1 MEAFVARYGLLAVF
15 VGMWVEGETV
25 LVLSGFLAHQRLLSF
40 WALLPVAFLGAF
52 SVDNAFYAA
61 GRFLSGKPAVR
72 RFLERPALRRWER
85 HQEGWGAFL
94 LVRFLYGTRSPF
106 MVYLGSR
113 PLPYPRFVARE
124 IPAVLLWSLLWIS
137 FGHGIGRVLV
147 LLLGELRSHERTAAA
162 LLLLL
167 LGLALSAAVVL
178 ARRAGRRGAPQP
190 VRSP

>member
-1 MEAFVARYGLLAVF
+1 MEAFLARYGLLAVF

-72 RFLERPALRRWER
+72 RFLERPALRRVER
-85 HQEGWGAFL
+85 HGEGWGAFF

-124 IPAVLLWSLLWIS
+124 IPAILLWSVLWIS

-147 LLLGELRSHERTAAA
+147 FLLGELRTHERTAAV

-167 LGLALSAAVVL
+167 FGLALSAAVGL
-178 ARRAGRRGAPQP
+178 ARRAGRRGTPQP
-190 VRSP
+190 ARSP

>member
-1 MEAFVARYGLLAVF
+1 MEAFLARYGLLAVF

-61 GRFLSGKPAVR
+61 GRFLSGRPAVR
-72 RFLERPALRRWER
+72 RFLERPALRRMER
-85 HQEGWGAFL
+85 HGEGWAAFF
-94 LVRFLYGTRSPF
+94 LVRFLYGTRTPF

-113 PLPYPRFVARE
+113 RLSYLRFVARE
-124 IPAVLLWSLLWIS
+124 IPAVLFWSLLWIS
-137 FGHGIGRVLV
+137 SGHGIGRVLV
-147 LLLGELRSHERTAAA
+147 LLLGELRSHQRSAAI

-167 LGLALSAAVVL
+167 VGLVLSAAVVL
-178 ARRAGRRGAPQP
+178 RSRAGRREAPQP

>member
-61 GRFLSGKPAVR
+61 GRFLSQRPAVR
-72 RFLERPALRRWER
+72 RFLERPALRRAER
-85 HQEGWGAFL
+85 HGEGWAAFF

-124 IPAVLLWSLLWIS
+124 VPAVLLWSLLWIS

-147 LLLGELRSHERTAAA
+147 LLLGELRSHERAAAA
-162 LLLLL
+162 LGLLLA
-167 LGLALSAAVVL
+167 GLALSAAVVWG
-178 ARRAGRRGAPQP
+178 RRALRREAPQA
-190 VRSP
+190 VRTP